1 MATRKSAKLSEKTSK
16 PFEVDVHFAR
26 VVEAFKD
33 DRHVTRGKLMS
44 SYGLKVNGKIFAM
57 FAKGRFVTK
66 LPKARVDALVSSGR
80 GERFAPRPG
89 RLMKEWV
96 VVDPEGADWVALA
109 REAYRFVHSA
119 R

>member
-1 MATRKSAKLSEKTSK
+1 MVTKQRGKLSQKTSNVC
-16 PFEVDVHFAR
+16 EVDPHFAQ
-26 VVEAFKD
+26 VVEAFKS

-66 LPKARVDALVSSGR
+66 LPKARVDALVSSGN
-80 GERFAPRPG
+80 GERFAPKPG

-96 VVDPEGADWVALA
+96 VVGAGSADLVALA
-109 REAYRFVHSA
+109 KEAYRFV
-119 R
+119 RG